1 MITPC
6 PAAPHHDILLIMI
19 HRSIVLTKSTTEF
32 PKQSNEF
39 ELNKRMRQ
47 AQQVQQAEHHAE
59 QQVEQMKD
67 NGEEDED

>member
-47 AQQVQQAEHHAE
+47 AQQVQQEHHAE